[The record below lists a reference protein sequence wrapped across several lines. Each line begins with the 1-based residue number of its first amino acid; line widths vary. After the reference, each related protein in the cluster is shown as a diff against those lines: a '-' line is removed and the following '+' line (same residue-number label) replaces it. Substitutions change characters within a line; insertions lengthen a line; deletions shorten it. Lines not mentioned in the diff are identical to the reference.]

1 MTAVAALLA
10 AVAAWLFAGSGAR
23 ARRSS
28 RSPGAPRTAKWRCR
42 LPGAGGP
49 SEPEVNSGHGPGVP
63 RGSPGEADTPL
74 LLDICAALLEAGL
87 PVPRILEQLAAD
99 VPGCS
104 TLAVVARS
112 LDAGIAWER
121 AWARTPPAIARLGAS
136 LAFAHLTGAPTA
148 GLLRSAAELER
159 RSSLRAAERRAA
171 EMGVRL
177 VVPLGVCVLPAFI
190 CLGIVPVVMS
200 LLPGAG

>member
-1 MTAVAALLA
+1 VPRQEDRDGGRPQLLGGGTVDRGSRGSRTRRCCWTYVRPCWKWACRCLGSWSGWQQTFPAAH
-10 AVAAWLFAGSGAR
+10 
-23 ARRSS
+23 
-28 RSPGAPRTAKWRCR
+28 PWRWW
-42 LPGAGGP
+42 P
-49 SEPEVNSGHGPGVP
+49 VP
-63 RGSPGEADTPL
+63 RGF
-74 LLDICAALLEAGL
+74 
-87 PVPRILEQLAAD
+87 
-99 VPGCS
+99 
-104 TLAVVARS
+104 
-112 LDAGIAWER
+112 WER
-121 AWARTPPAIARLGAS
+121 SWARTPPELARLGAS

-200 LLPGAG
+200 LLPALG